1 MAELLLQESAARG
14 PTPPADTLL
23 MIPGT
28 MCDQRLWQPML
39 QTQAGQQLQQLF
51 TIKDAAIWQQ
61 LDFAGMMETIVAPNA
76 AHLLGFSMGGYLALS
91 HLLTRYSTDVQQTSA
106 PPIKSLV
113 LLAATAGALAD
124 DEVQQRQQIL
134 QWLQTERYRGMSRK
148 RLAEFIH
155 PDQLDNPLVTEP
167 VLAMDKALGHDVLW
181 MQLSQTSARQSL
193 LMQLQQVSCPV
204 LIVGGRDDKLV
215 ATATLEQMAALMPN
229 TELVLLP
236 DCGHMLPLEQPVL
249 LANALLAFYQ
259 RIGAATIKAGR
270 NIG

>member
-1 MAELLLQESAARG
+1 LAKLLLQESAAQG
-14 PTPPADTLL
+14 FTSPPADTLL

-39 QTQAGQQLQQLF
+39 QTPAGQQLQQRF
-51 TIKDAAIWQQ
+51 TLKDAAIWQQ
-61 LDFAGMMETIVAPNA
+61 PDLTGMLETIAAPEA
-76 AHLLGFSMGGYLALS
+76 THLLGFSMGGYLALS
-91 HLLTRYSTDVQQTSA
+91 HLLTRYSADMQQTSV
-106 PPIKSLV
+106 PLIKSLV

-124 DEVQQRQQIL
+124 GEVQQRQQIL
-134 QWLQTERYRGMSRK
+134 QWLQTQRYRGMSRK

-193 LMQLQQVSCPV
+193 LAQLQQVSCPV

-215 ATATLEQMAALMPN
+215 ATATLEQMAALIPN
-229 TELVLLP
+229 AELVLLP
-236 DCGHMLPLEQPVL
+236 DCGHMLPLEQPEK

-259 RIGAATIKAGR
+259 RIGAA
-270 NIG
+270 